1 MNRFRQFMNGR
12 YGVDNF
18 SRFLIY
24 ASVIITLIGTITR
37 INVLVTL
44 AYIPLVYSL
53 YRIFSKDI
61 NKRIQENY
69 KYFTIRDR
77 YKHKYDQ
84 FIARVKGTKN
94 YRYYTCPSCKQ
105 KIRVPKGKGK
115 ICITCPKCRAEFI
128 KRT

>member
-1 MNRFRQFMNGR
+1 MNRFRQFMYGR

-24 ASVIITLIGTITR
+24 TSVIMTLLGTLSR
-37 INVLVTL
+37 INLL
-44 AYIPLVYSL
+44 ISIAYIPLVYSL
-53 YRIFSKDI
+53 YRTFSKNI

-77 YKHKYDQ
+77 YKHKFNQ
-84 FIARVKGTKN
+84 LIARLRGSKTHKF
-94 YRYYTCPSCKQ
+94 YTCPSCKQ

>member
-94 YRYYTCPSCKQ
+94 YKYYTCPSCKQ

>member
-24 ASVIITLIGTITR
+24 TSVIITLIGTITR
-37 INVLVTL
+37 INLLVTL

-53 YRIFSKDI
+53 YRILSKDI

-69 KYFTIRDR
+69 KYFNIRDR
-77 YKHKYDQ
+77 YKHKFDQ

-94 YRYYTCPSCKQ
+94 YKYYTCPSCKQ

-115 ICITCPKCRAEFI
+115 ICITCPKCRTEFI